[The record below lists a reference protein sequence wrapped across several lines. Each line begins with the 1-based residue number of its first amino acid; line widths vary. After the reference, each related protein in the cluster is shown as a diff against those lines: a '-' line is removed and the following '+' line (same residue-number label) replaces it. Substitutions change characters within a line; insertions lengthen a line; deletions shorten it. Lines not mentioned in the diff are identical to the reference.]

1 MSAGSGIP
9 IISCLIRPTNQT
21 GNTWTDNTVPVT
33 YLDKGSYSIL
43 YNYGFVA
50 TAGSITS
57 VLSVITID
65 GPLGTP
71 SAQEIASNSP
81 TGPMGGGVFIQ
92 SIQNNIYIEN
102 DNTPIYLGIIVS
114 FTSGTIWGWQQA
126 NTKYAKYYNRINIL
140 AL

>member
-21 GNTWTDNTVPVT
+21 GNNWVGNTTPVT

-50 TAGSITS
+50 TVGSITS

-92 SIQNNIYIEN
+92 SIQNNIYIEQ

-114 FTSGTIWGWQQA
+114 FTAGTIWGWQQA